1 MQTPFAFTGRLAFR
15 YVLLCALAFMGAA
28 AASAQTIEI
37 AGYVRD
43 AAVGDPLPHAVVT
56 IHPLKQ
62 SIRVDEQG
70 RFAFNVPPGEYEL
83 SAFAEGYETSGR
95 FSIDAAGGAP
105 ASPAVI
111 GLNPRVYGIG
121 EISVRSRPLP
131 KMSSETGRIAQ
142 RQQAAGFTDGISSEW
157 MSVLG
162 ASDAGSAL
170 KAVAGTSLV
179 GGKYVYVR
187 GLGERYSSTLV
198 NGIQMPSPE
207 PNRRVIPMDLF
218 PASLLEN
225 IDVVKTFTADQP
237 GDFSGGSVLVVTKD
251 FPDDFVFSI
260 SASLSSNT
268 ATTGKDALTYDGGGL
283 DFLGFDDG
291 TREVPDLILSEASGN
306 AIRKRGRFTPLGFE
320 DDEIQAFG
328 RSFNNV
334 WSPQTVRAPVNQS
347 YKMTLGNSTQMF
359 GKPFGY
365 IGVLTYGNDWNTRET
380 ERSTFRLT
388 TNDEGET
395 ELTPTTDYDTAQS
408 TNNAALSAAL
418 NASLRLSNSARL
430 SIKTLYTRSTDKEAR
445 SWQGYNAD
453 RSTDLRSGRILFIE
467 RQLISSQLSGEHRF
481 AGLRN
486 SEFVWR
492 AALSQAAR
500 DEPDSRE
507 TLYEFRGDDFYFRD
521 ITQSGSRFFFDLTDN
536 EASGRIDWT
545 TPISPAGGSK
555 VKLGAF
561 VRDRRRAFDARR
573 FRFEPF
579 SNIEDAVNLSAPP
592 EELFAEENIAPGLF
606 ELRESTRATDNYEAT
621 QRSMAG
627 YVQAELTTGGAL
639 QTIIGARLESS
650 DQVVTTFDPFSTDAA
665 PIVADLK
672 AVDLLPSL
680 NLRYSFTERLKMR
693 AAASRTLT
701 RPDLREMAPFE
712 YTDFVGG
719 SKELGNPELGR
730 TLIQNYD
737 IGFEYYPREGEIMAL
752 NGFYKQFNDPI
763 EEIIQPSAEVITT
776 YANALGA
783 SHFGVEIEWR
793 QRLDK
798 AAKALA
804 PFLLNANLTLLKS
817 QVELPDIGIQTSS
830 DRALQGQS
838 PYLLNIA
845 LVYDNPDA
853 NLSGTMNIH
862 SFGQRIASVG
872 NHGLPDVYEDGRT
885 ELSLSVDKQLTPSVQ
900 ISLSGKN
907 LLNPETLLTQG
918 EKTYVRYRA
927 GRSFSAGV
935 KYNL

>member
-1 MQTPFAFTGRLAFR
+1 MQTPFSFMRQLNLR
-15 YVLLCALAFMGAA
+15 QILLCALAFMGAA

-37 AGYVRD
+37 AGSVRD

-62 SIRVDEQG
+62 SVRVDEQG
-70 RFAFNVPPGEYEL
+70 RFTFNVPPGEYEL

-95 FSIDAAGGAP
+95 FSIDATGGAP

-111 GLNPRVYGIG
+111 GLNPRVYAIG
-121 EISVRSRPLP
+121 EIAVLSRPLP

-142 RQQAAGFTDGISSEW
+142 RQQSVGFTDGVSSEW

-198 NGIQMPSPE
+198 NGIQIPSPE

-225 IDVVKTFTADQP
+225 IDVVKTFTPDLP
-237 GDFSGGSVLVVTKD
+237 GDFSGGSAMVVTKD
-251 FPDDFVFSI
+251 FPDAFVFSV

-268 ATTGKDALTYDGGGL
+268 ATTGEDALTYDGGGL

-291 TREVPDLILSEASGN
+291 TRDIPDQILSEAGGA

-320 DDEIQAFG
+320 DDDIQAFG
-328 RSFNNV
+328 RAFHNV
-334 WSPQTVRAPVNQS
+334 WSPETVRAPVNQS

-365 IGVLTYGNDWNTRET
+365 IGVLTYGNDWSTRET
-380 ERSTFRLT
+380 ERNTFRLT
-388 TNDEGET
+388 RNDAGET

-418 NASLRLSNSARL
+418 NASLRLSKNARF
-430 SIKTLYTRSTDKEAR
+430 SVKTLYTRSTDKEAR

-481 AGLRN
+481 AGLRD

-492 AALSQAAR
+492 AGLSQAAR

-507 TLYEFRGDDFYFRD
+507 TLYEFRGGDYYFRD

-536 EASGRIDWT
+536 EAAGRVDWT
-545 TPISPAGGSK
+545 TPISSAGGSK
-555 VKLGAF
+555 VKIGAYA
-561 VRDRRRAFDARR
+561 RDRSRVFDARR

-579 SNIEDAVNLSAPP
+579 SNIEEAVDLSAPP

-621 QRSMAG
+621 QRSLAG
-627 YVQAELTTGGAL
+627 YLQAELTAGAL
-639 QTIIGARLESS
+639 QTLIGARLESS
-650 DQVVTTFDPFSTDAA
+650 DQVVTTFDPFSTDAV

-680 NLRYSFTERLKMR
+680 NLRYSFSNRFKMR

-719 SKELGNPELGR
+719 SKELGNPDLGR

-737 IGFEYYPREGEIMAL
+737 IGFEYFPREGELMAL
-752 NGFYKQFNDPI
+752 NGFYKLFNDPI

-783 SHFGVEIEWR
+783 NHFGVEMEWR

-798 AAKALA
+798 IAKPLS
-804 PFLLNANLTLLKS
+804 PFLLNANLTLIKS

-845 LVYDNPDA
+845 LVYDNPDI

-862 SFGQRIASVG
+862 SFGRRIASVG

-885 ELSLSVDKQLTPSVQ
+885 EMSLSIDKQLTPSVQ

-918 EKTYVRYRA
+918 GETYARSRA
-927 GRSFSAGV
+927 GRSFSVSV